1 MEKTITIDGKQVRLK
16 STAATVKRYKA
27 QFRRDLF
34 ADMFKLGIL
43 SPSNPQEGSLTTIDL
58 ANADLSKLD
67 FEVVYDLVWLY
78 AKTANPEIDDPI
90 TWLDGFDEFPI
101 SEIIPEIMDMIQ
113 STMGAKKK

>member
-43 SPSNPQEGSLTTIDL
+43 SPSNLQEGSLATIDL

-67 FEVVYDLVWLY
+67 FEVVYD
-78 AKTANPEIDDPI
+78 
-90 TWLDGFDEFPI
+90 
-101 SEIIPEIMDMIQ
+101 
-113 STMGAKKK
+113 

>member
-16 STAATVKRYKA
+16 STAATVKKYKA

-34 ADMFKLGIL
+34 ADMFGLGII
-43 SPSNPQEGSLTTIDL
+43 SPITPQDGSQPTIDL
-58 ANADLSKLD
+58 ANADLSKVD
-67 FEVVYDLVWLY
+67 FEVIYDLVWLY
-78 AKTANPEIDDPI
+78 AKTANPEIADPI

-101 SEIIPEIMDMIQ
+101 YEIIPEIMDLIQ

>member
-43 SPSNPQEGSLTTIDL
+43 SPSNPQEGSLATIDL

-78 AKTANPEIDDPI
+78 AKTANPEIAEPI
-90 TWLDGFDEFPI
+90 TWLD
-101 SEIIPEIMDMIQ
+101 
-113 STMGAKKK
+113 